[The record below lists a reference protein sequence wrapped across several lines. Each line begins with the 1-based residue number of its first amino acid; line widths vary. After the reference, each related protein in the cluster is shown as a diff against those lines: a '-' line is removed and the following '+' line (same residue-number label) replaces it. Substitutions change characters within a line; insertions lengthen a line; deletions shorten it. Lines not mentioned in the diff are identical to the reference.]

1 MHNKRVEAPSMGS
14 IASIHPL
21 LMLFMLLPLLL
32 LLLLLQSPSLL
43 QEGSSMSMNTYDL
56 IILEHHHPN
65 AEYARISV
73 VDGDTV
79 RLLDKK
85 ENLRLVG
92 YNAYELREP
101 LGSDAKAYLQSL
113 CSDGNAYILI
123 DPLEPRDRY
132 GRMLGYLWCNIKID
146 GYTAWV
152 SVQRAFLESN
162 LIKNELYIKPD
173 LYPYWVWRESKEIR
187 FEGYSSKMV
196 GKVTV
201 VGSDGVKV
209 YENITSVNLAAGV
222 YRVCLAPTLDP
233 CILVNALDDADAIV
247 YIDVDD
253 LTNYT
258 GGSDVIHVRS
268 VEGRRIAFIRAEIP
282 SLYIGSIRVVADDG
296 FIAKA
301 KVITDDGKI
310 LTSVVRDGSDQVRID
325 ANTLL
330 IKLYVVKK
338 DSREVC
344 IDGLSAYRMMLNGV
358 SVDRPCIRFSR

>member
-1 MHNKRVEAPSMGS
+1 MHNRRVKVTSMVS
-14 IASIHPL
+14 IASIQPQP
-21 LMLFMLLPLLL
+21 MLFILLPLLLL

-43 QEGSSMSMNTYDL
+43 QEGSAMSMKKYDL

-132 GRMLGYLWCNIKID
+132 GRMLGYLWCKIKID

-152 SVQRAFLESN
+152 SVQRAFLTSD

-173 LYPYWVWRESKEIR
+173 LYPYWVWRGSKEIR

-209 YENITSVNLAAGV
+209 YENTTSINLAAGV
-222 YRVCLAPTLDP
+222 YRVCLASTLDS
-233 CILVNALDDADAIV
+233 CILVNALDDNDAIL
-247 YIDVDD
+247 YINVDD
-253 LTNYT
+253 LTNT
-258 GGSDVIHVRS
+258 GGSDVIHMRG
-268 VEGRRIAFIRAEIP
+268 VEGRRIAFIHAETP

-296 FIAKA
+296 FIAKV
-301 KVITDDGKI
+301 KVVTEDGRI
-310 LTSVVRDGSDQVRID
+310 LTSVVRDGSDQVHID

-330 IKLYVVKK
+330 IKIYVVKK
-338 DSREVC
+338 DSRELC
-344 IDGLSAYRMMLNGV
+344 IDGLSTYRMMLNGV